1 MIQDSLAPIA
11 NHLWQSTLFTGA
23 AGLLTLV
30 LRNNAARVRHWV
42 WVATAVKFLVPFSL
56 LVALGSHVHLRTM
69 RGATPTN
76 FSVVMDKVSQPFT
89 GPTVLSPSFAI
100 PPATTSPLPIVL
112 WTMWAIGFIAIAC
125 SWWVRS

>member
-42 WVATAVKFLVPFSL
+42 WVAAAVKFLVPFSL
-56 LVALGSHVHLRTM
+56 LVALGSHVHWRTM
-69 RGATPTN
+69 PGTITTTN
-76 FSVVMDKVSQPFT
+76 LSIVMGQMSQPFT
-89 GPTVLSPSFAI
+89 GPMVLSPAFAI
-100 PPATTSPLPIVL
+100 PPATTSPLPLLL
-112 WTMWAIGFIAIAC
+112 WTMWAIGFIAIAR
-125 SWWVRS
+125 SW